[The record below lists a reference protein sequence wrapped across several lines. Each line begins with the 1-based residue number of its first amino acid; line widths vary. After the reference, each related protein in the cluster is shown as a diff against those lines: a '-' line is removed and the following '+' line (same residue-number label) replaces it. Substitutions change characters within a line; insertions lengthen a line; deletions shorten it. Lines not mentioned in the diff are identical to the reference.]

1 MAWRGGRHTAG
12 KREQMDEVALVVPM
26 GKREQMRE
34 VAVVVPM
41 PFLIPSRLHAG
52 R

>member
-1 MAWRGGRHTAG
+1 MAWQGGRHTVG
-12 KREQMDEVALVVPM
+12 KRERMDEVALVVPM
-26 GKREQMRE
+26 GKREQMHE
-34 VAVVVPM
+34 VAAVVPM